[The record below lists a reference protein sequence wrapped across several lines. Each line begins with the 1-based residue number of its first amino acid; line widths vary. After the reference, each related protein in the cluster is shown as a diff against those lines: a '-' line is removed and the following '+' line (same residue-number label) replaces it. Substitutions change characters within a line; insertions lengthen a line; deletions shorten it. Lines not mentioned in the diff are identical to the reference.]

1 MIPSVPTLHSER
13 FRLRPLV
20 RDDARALFP
29 TLGDPQQ
36 CLYLTRP
43 AFGSEEELWGWLA
56 EPGWNGRTWIAED
69 GEGEVV
75 ARVVAVPT
83 EDPEIEEIGYITCTH
98 RQGEGIA
105 HECTTALL
113 AHLLDEEGKRE
124 ITAEVDAKNTA
135 SIRLLDRLG
144 FQRSALHLAFE
155 ETHKGVCDVAIYTL
169 SRERWAEREG

>member
-98 RQGEGIA
+98 RQGEGIG
-105 HECTTALL
+105 TALL
-113 AHLLDEEGKRE
+113 RPVLARCDEDGVPAYLEAT
-124 ITAEVDAKNTA
+124 TARSRDLYARHGFKQTARIEVA
-135 SIRLLDRLG
+135 G
-144 FQRSALHLAFE
+144 
-155 ETHKGVCDVAIYTL
+155 CPPIYPML
-169 SRERWAEREG
+169 RPPA

>member
-1 MIPSVPTLHSER
+1 MLKPTVLIVDDEKPTR
-13 FRLRPLV
+13 EGLR
-20 RDDARALFP
+20 AALE
-29 TLGDPQQ
+29 DRYDV
-36 CLYLTRP
+36 YL
-43 AFGSEEELWGWLA
+43 
-56 EPGWNGRTWIAED
+56 AED

-124 ITAEVDAKNTA
+124 ITAEVDAENTA